1 MQFLDYDGP
10 NIILTSGQRFSLIYD
25 KNQRLTDKKKYVLKD
40 PSKMLWQ
47 PTNYREQFFY
57 SGASVYPDS
66 IYNYFKDG
74 DSLIFVVVNH
84 YDPKGRLMEKIYKN
98 KNQLIERK
106 VNYTYGIAGV
116 QKITDNSVGI
126 KPRIT
131 TYSYDSKGRV
141 KELSVMEGQK
151 IVRKY
156 WYVNEYY

>member
-1 MQFLDYDGP
+1 
-10 NIILTSGQRFSLIYD
+10 
-25 KNQRLTDKKKYVLKD
+25 
-40 PSKMLWQ
+40 
-47 PTNYREQFFY
+47 
-57 SGASVYPDS
+57 
-66 IYNYFKDG
+66 
-74 DSLIFVVVNH
+74 
-84 YDPKGRLMEKIYKN
+84 MEKIYKN

-106 VNYTYGIAGV
+106 INYTYSTTGV
-116 QKITDNSVGI
+116 QKITENSVGT